1 MGQSRK
7 GVTFICKNGR
17 TFCNDFLTVCFRD
30 LLEATQ
36 NQVGFFNVALL
47 LFASVHHSRISISIV
62 RTCYIFFSDTAARKQ
77 MVP

>member
-1 MGQSRK
+1 LGQIRE
-7 GVTFICKNGR
+7 GVTFICKNGI

-47 LFASVHHSRISISIV
+47 VASVHRSRISISIV